1 MNEEVIKVI
10 GKEKYIELLKKYNLC
25 TKKWTYGR
33 TKYFYKEIKRL
44 YKKRLPEYLEELY
57 SGSDKE

>member
-1 MNEEVIKVI
+1 MSEEVIKVI

-25 TKKWTYGR
+25 TKKWSYGR
-33 TKYFYKEIKRL
+33 TKCFYKEINRL

-57 SGSDKE
+57 KGVDKE